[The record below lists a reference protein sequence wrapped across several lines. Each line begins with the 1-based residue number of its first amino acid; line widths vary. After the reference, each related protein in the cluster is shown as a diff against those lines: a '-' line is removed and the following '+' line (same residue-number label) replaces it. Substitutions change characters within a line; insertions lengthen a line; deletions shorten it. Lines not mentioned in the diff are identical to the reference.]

1 MMLFP
6 KWLLRVGMSAV
17 AALAPT
23 LAWAQSVPPLIRDAE
38 IESIIR
44 GYATPIFEAAGID
57 PASVNLYIVN
67 DDSINAFVA
76 GGMNMFIFTG
86 LLMRTDRPN
95 ELIGVMAH
103 ETGHISGGHL
113 VRTRDALRAAT
124 AESILAYILGIGAAV
139 AAGNSGA
146 GVAVMGAGQTIA
158 QQNLLQYTRT
168 QEKSADHAG
177 LGFLEATGQSAA
189 GLLDVLELL
198 RRNDMLTGAGG
209 NPYLR
214 THPLTQDREDY
225 IQRFVAQSPNSKAT
239 DTPAM
244 MDSYKR
250 MQAKLVG
257 FLKPIE
263 DTLRAYPETD
273 TSFDGRYARSIA
285 YFRVGQ
291 LQKSTELI
299 DGLIAEE
306 PQNPYLYEL
315 KGQMLF
321 ENGRTMEAIEP
332 YRQAVA
338 LKSDSSLLHLSLG
351 QVLVETGDPSLA
363 KPAITELEA
372 AVGLEPTL
380 GQAWRLLSVA
390 YDRDGQP
397 AMTALAL
404 AELALGRG
412 KSEEARRHAEHAM
425 QGLPTG
431 SPAWLKA
438 EDIVMQADLRA
449 DD

>member
-1 MMLFP
+1 MQFP
-6 KWLLRVGMSAV
+6 KRLLMAALSAAV
-17 AALAPT
+17 ALAPT
-23 LAWAQSVPPLIRDAE
+23 VAWAKAPPLIRDAE

-44 GYATPIFEAAGID
+44 GYAAPIFEAAGID
-57 PASVNLYIVN
+57 PASVSLYIVN

-76 GGMNMFIFTG
+76 GGMNLFLYTG
-86 LLMRTDRPN
+86 LIMRTDRPN

-103 ETGHISGGHL
+103 ETGHIAGGHL

-146 GVAVMGAGQTIA
+146 GVAVIGAGQQIA
-158 QQNLLQYTRT
+158 RQNLLQYTRT

-177 LGFLEATGQSAA
+177 LGFLENSGQSAA

-198 RRNDMLTGAGG
+198 RRNDVLTGAGG

-214 THPLTQDREDY
+214 THPLTKERVEY
-225 IQRFVAQSPNSKAT
+225 IQRFVAQSKYSGVP
-239 DTPAM
+239 DTPATIE
-244 MDSYKR
+244 SYKR
-250 MQAKLVG
+250 MQAKLIG
-257 FLKPIE
+257 FLKSLE

-273 TSFDGRYARSIA
+273 ASFEGRYARSIA

-291 LQKSTELI
+291 LQKALPLI

-306 PQNPYLYEL
+306 SQNPYLHEL

-321 ENGRTMEAIEP
+321 ESGRAADAIEP
-332 YRQAVA
+332 YRDAVA
-338 LKSDSSLLHLSLG
+338 LKPDSALLHLGLG
-351 QVLVETGDPSLA
+351 EVLVEVGDPSLA
-363 KPAITELEA
+363 KPAITELET
-372 AVGLEPTL
+372 AVGIEPKL

-404 AELALGRG
+404 AELAMGRG
-412 KSEEARRHAEHAM
+412 QSEEARRHAEHAM
-425 QGLPTG
+425 ETLPTG

-438 EDIVMQADLRA
+438 EDIVMQADLN
-449 DD
+449 DDD